1 MTACLTKPLT
11 ENDRI
16 LELEGILEIIWF
28 NPMHLMNK
36 EAEIQR
42 HVIAQSNTAH

>member
-1 MTACLTKPLT
+1 MTACFAESLT

-28 NPMHLMNK
+28 NLTCLMDE
-36 EAEIQR
+36 EAEVQR
-42 HVIAQSNTAH
+42 HVTYLK